1 MSIQAKMSSL
11 VTIPALFIAF
21 SGPAAAGTP
30 DPGILAPD
38 SGEVVYQNTL
48 ELRGIDSAAQDNDA
62 RWAVRDG
69 TCAGGIGTVAG
80 NVDGFSDAFIWD
92 SGHFSASVDIS
103 MLPAGEYCFVLNTRQ
118 GPEEGSR
125 LTRNFFVVADF
136 AKVGGTIGMGGLGR
150 GNSPTHAL
158 DGVVGDAGPG
168 VGIVG
173 SITVNY
179 RELGEVRTYEA
190 ASLSFR
196 SAPGIGASG
205 DMAVA
210 TIGTTGGATILVLDR
225 DASTDPGWPD
235 FPRGAIIV
243 RKDGTPSI
251 NDYEIDNSEGSRG
264 ADSWVPMERGNNHTG
279 TR

>member
-1 MSIQAKMSSL
+1 MNIQARMSSL
-11 VTIPALFIAF
+11 ITIPALCLAL
-21 SGPAAAGTP
+21 SGPAGAGTP
-30 DPGILAPD
+30 DPGIVSPD

-48 ELRGIDSAAQDNDA
+48 ELRGIDTAARDNDA

-69 TCAGGIGTVAG
+69 TCAGGIGAVAG
-80 NVDGFSDAFIWD
+80 NVDGFSDAFLWD

-125 LTRNFFVVADF
+125 LTRNFFVVDDF
-136 AKVGGTIGMGGLGR
+136 AKVGGTIGMGELGR

-158 DGVVGDAGPG
+158 DGVVGDADALGA
-168 VGIVG
+168 VG

-179 RELGEVRTYEA
+179 RELGETRTYEA
-190 ASLSFR
+190 DSLSFR
-196 SAPGIGASG
+196 AAPGIGVSDG
-205 DMAVA
+205 MAVA

-225 DASTDPGWPD
+225 DASPD

-243 RKDGTPSI
+243 RKNGSPSV
-251 NDYEIDNSEGSRG
+251 NDYEIDNSEGRSG